1 MHRNGKSNSRRIM
14 KSTKDNFNLRN
25 QNCQSDDNDKIK
37 MILQLLAK
45 IEYENYLEI
54 KEKKNTSILLSNGCG
69 ISTLTAVNCK
79 AA

>member
-1 MHRNGKSNSRRIM
+1 M
-14 KSTKDNFNLRN
+14 KSTTDSFNLRN
-25 QNCQSDDNDKIK
+25 QNCQTDDNDKIK
-37 MILQLLAK
+37 MIIQILAK

-54 KEKKNTSILLSNGCG
+54 KEKMNSTILLSNGCG